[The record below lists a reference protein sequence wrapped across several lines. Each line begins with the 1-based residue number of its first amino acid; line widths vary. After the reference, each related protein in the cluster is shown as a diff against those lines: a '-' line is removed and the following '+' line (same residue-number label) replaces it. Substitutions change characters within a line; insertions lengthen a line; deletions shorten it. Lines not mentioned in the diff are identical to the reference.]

1 MSKWSYAAFVA
12 ILPLGVLDIKP
23 SCNKYGS
30 YTSSIVFGSSP
41 IVYNRYLP
49 WPEGK
54 KPHPILYALT
64 ANLLSF
70 GIGLELNTHCTNT
83 HIRLIALVCLVLWYA
98 GPWLCRKLQKVQ
110 NAQ

>member
-41 IVYNRYLP
+41 IVAAKVSRP
-49 WPEGK
+49 
-54 KPHPILYALT
+54 T
-64 ANLLSF
+64 
-70 GIGLELNTHCTNT
+70 
-83 HIRLIALVCLVLWYA
+83 
-98 GPWLCRKLQKVQ
+98 GPPPTFFQS
-110 NAQ
+110 